1 MRRLSLRRQRPVHG
15 TCGPDAGPSETGGP
29 WLGLKGEMV
38 LNLSLS
44 LSFCIFLKVD
54 RMLITH
60 LQRGC

>member
-44 LSFCIFLKVD
+44 RSVYF
-54 RMLITH
+54 
-60 LQRGC
+60 